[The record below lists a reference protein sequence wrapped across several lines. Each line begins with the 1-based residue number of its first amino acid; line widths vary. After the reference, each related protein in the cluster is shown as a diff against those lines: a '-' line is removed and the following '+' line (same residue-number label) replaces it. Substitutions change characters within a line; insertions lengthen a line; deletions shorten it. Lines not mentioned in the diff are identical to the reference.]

1 MPGQINIQPEPFE
14 FEAESEWEG
23 EAVAPQTLQVRAR
36 ILWPALGF
44 PAVIAPRKDGST
56 EPLAGNPSRCICALI
71 LSDKQFL
78 GKEDVARYLRI
89 IPWDQ
94 RARRYIAS
102 GQPGSFNW
110 TDIQVRN
117 DDRGKNLFW
126 PKSDRLCEAVV
137 FGAARSLEQKQ
148 NVEENA
154 IAVSLPQYLREF
166 YRKLGL
172 QHLHEI
178 RVSEAASA
186 KLADGQYHLFWNDE
200 RKRENIPSAEMQMLL
215 DSFARPRRTALG
227 AAWAKQLSFFLDEYK
242 YDYGALHPP
251 YQRDDNQRRLTE
263 VLHPVFI
270 KRQSGPLNIA
280 HVTDTHV
287 DIRPDVYEEN
297 LRRAGKLAGVSFNN
311 YNKDFIEIYREAK
324 RPAGAQPS
332 DVILLT
338 GDLIDYGRGHV
349 GLSFNGAYR
358 QTLGQDGAYHA
369 DRNWFLF
376 YYLLASGTNYTC
388 PVYTILGNH
397 DWRFTP
403 YPPCV
408 EGAPDPES
416 LFHDAQKDPKQ
427 RKRRPCDRHPWG
439 DLLRVAHGPGHE
451 REYAYSINA
460 NAILKNAFTSLR
472 GVLQALKTLGKA
484 GVAALTRDLD
494 VLGSP
499 VQTTIESVA
508 WYLLLINPFLDY
520 SVKLASG
527 HQILMLD
534 WAEDEELFN
543 FDDPRTFRTFGE
555 RSANALTPLQQW
567 HVEQFVNVSTGRA
580 KIIGIH
586 APPIGPFTE
595 WSDSELMKGVKTYA
609 PGADSRA
616 RKPNG
621 EIIKLTSH
629 PLFAIGLR
637 DNPNL
642 VTAEHGSFVKGRDGF
657 IQRVADPRRG
667 VRLVLSGHI
676 HRHGLLVLSRP
687 TAQRKAWLIR
697 AVTHAGV
704 RGIPPPAV
712 ARRPDLR
719 ETYLGPLFVNTTSAG
734 PRGNEYEAGHRYVP
748 PGYNVISLSADGTI
762 NNVSRRQIVPAATPP
777 AQATPRPTV
786 PQREAHVG

>member
-1 MPGQINIQPEPFE
+1 MPAGLRIEPEPFE
-14 FEAESEWEG
+14 FEAEREWEG
-23 EAVAPQTLQVRAR
+23 EAVAPQTLRVRAR

-44 PAVIAPRKDGST
+44 PAVIAPQKDGST
-56 EPLAGNPSRCICALI
+56 DPLAGNPSRCICALI
-71 LSDKQFL
+71 LSDKQYL

-89 IPWDQ
+89 VPWDE

-102 GQPGSFNW
+102 GQPGSFHW
-110 TDIQVRN
+110 TEIQVRN
-117 DDRGKNLFW
+117 DDRGKNLLW
-126 PKSDRLCEAVV
+126 PKSDKLCDAVV
-137 FGAARSLEQKQ
+137 FGAARSLDQKKD
-148 NVEENA
+148 VEENS
-154 IAVSLPQYLREF
+154 IAVSLPRYVRDF

-172 QHLHEI
+172 LHLHEI

-186 KLADGQYHLFWNDE
+186 KLADGQLYHLFWNDE
-200 RKRENIPSAEMQMLL
+200 SKRENVTAAEMQMLL

-227 AAWAKQLSFFLDEYK
+227 AAWAKHLSFFLDEYR
-242 YDYGALHPP
+242 YDYGALHSP
-251 YQRDDNQRRLTE
+251 YQQTDNQKRLTE

-287 DIRPDVYEEN
+287 DVRPDVYEEN
-297 LRRAGKLAGVSFNN
+297 LRREGKLAGLSFNN

-324 RPAGAQPS
+324 QPPGAQPS

-349 GLSFNGAYR
+349 GLSFNASYR
-358 QTLGQDGAYHA
+358 KTLGQDGAYHP

-376 YYLLASGTNYTC
+376 YYLLASGKNYTC

-403 YPPCV
+403 YPPFAP
-408 EGAPDPES
+408 GAPDPES
-416 LFHDAQKDPKQ
+416 LFHDAKDFKQ
-427 RKRRPCDRHPWG
+427 GKRWK
-439 DLLRVAHGPGHE
+439 DLIEVAHGPGHD
-451 REYAYSINA
+451 RGYAYSINA
-460 NAILKNAFTSLR
+460 NTILRNAFTSL
-472 GVLQALKTLGKA
+472 GGLLQALKTLGKA
-484 GVAALTRDLD
+484 AVAGLTRKLD
-494 VLGSP
+494 VPGSP
-499 VQTTIESVA
+499 VQTTVESVA

-555 RSANALTPLQQW
+555 RAANALTPLQQW

-609 PGADSRA
+609 PGSDSRA

-621 EIIKLTSH
+621 EIIRLTSH
-629 PLFAIGLR
+629 PLFAIGLK

-642 VTAEHGSFVKGRDGF
+642 VTAEHGSFVKGRDRF
-657 IQRVADPRRG
+657 VQTVADPRRG

-704 RGIPPPAV
+704 RGLRPPAV
-712 ARRPDLR
+712 ATRPDLR

-734 PRGNEYEAGHRYVP
+734 PRGHEYEAGHRYVS
-748 PGYNVISLSADGTI
+748 PGYNVISLSGDGTI
-762 NNVSRRQIVPAATPP
+762 NNVSRRQIVPA
-777 AQATPRPTV
+777 QATPRPTV
-786 PQREAHVG
+786 PQREAAFMLESW